1 MSLLVHPVMENAE
14 GVENGK
20 QMELKMVSVA
30 SSRSGGPYPLHTLP
44 EGPDLWCLF
53 LLKAFCP

>member
-20 QMELKMVSVA
+20 QMELKIVSVA
-30 SSRSGGPYPLHTLP
+30 SSRSGGPIPFTRSLRALTCGAFSAP
-44 EGPDLWCLF
+44 E
-53 LLKAFCP
+53 AHVV